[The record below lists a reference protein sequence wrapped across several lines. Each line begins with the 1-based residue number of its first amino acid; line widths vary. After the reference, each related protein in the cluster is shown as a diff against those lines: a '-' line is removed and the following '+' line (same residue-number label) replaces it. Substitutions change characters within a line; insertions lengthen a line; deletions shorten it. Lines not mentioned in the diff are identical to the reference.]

1 MSQYLDSIS
10 QQYNQRGMAVLSR
23 TQEKWTGL
31 SDLSHFLMGSDTV
44 EDLAE
49 NAAKYVVGILGID
62 YCRIILRE
70 ANGHFYCKAS
80 YSPEYPYVVH
90 GSIRQSV
97 SAEKIY
103 SRLLKNAAVAKL
115 YLASDHLTYVESISL
130 GISPGE
136 RSWIIPLRADSQ
148 QIGILILGLKSGS
161 EEELLD
167 EDSYYLVDLISDQL
181 SSAFLRTQLN
191 DRLETL
197 SIETVLA
204 LSKTLETRD
213 SDSGSHS
220 KRMAAMSEQVA
231 EQYDFSVRETRE
243 LCWAA
248 LLHDIG
254 KIGVEDMIL
263 RKPGPLDENEWKI
276 MKMHPEIGAQIVRSV
291 SGLENIA
298 PLIQSHHERMDGRG
312 YPLGLKGR
320 EIPLGARIIAV
331 VDSYSAMTEGRAYR
345 QARSHNEAIEEIKKN
360 SGIMYDP
367 DVVDVFISLFE
378 DGIEKDS

>member
-1 MSQYLDSIS
+1 
-10 QQYNQRGMAVLSR
+10 
-23 TQEKWTGL
+23 
-31 SDLSHFLMGSDTV
+31 
-44 EDLAE
+44 
-49 NAAKYVVGILGID
+49 
-62 YCRIILRE
+62 
-70 ANGHFYCKAS
+70 
-80 YSPEYPYVVH
+80 
-90 GSIRQSV
+90 
-97 SAEKIY
+97 
-103 SRLLKNAAVAKL
+103 
-115 YLASDHLTYVESISL
+115 
-130 GISPGE
+130 
-136 RSWIIPLRADSQ
+136 
-148 QIGILILGLKSGS
+148 
-161 EEELLD
+161 
-167 EDSYYLVDLISDQL
+167 VDLISDQL

-263 RKPGPLDENEWKI
+263 RKPGPLDDNEWKI
-276 MKMHPEIGAQIVRSV
+276 MRMHPEIGAQIVRSV

-298 PLIQSHHERMDGRG
+298 PLIQSHHERIDGTG
-312 YPLGLKGR
+312 YPLGLKGH

-331 VDSYSAMTEGRAYR
+331 VDSYSAMTEGRTYR
-345 QARSHNEAIEEIKKN
+345 QARSHSEAIEEIKKN
-360 SGIMYDP
+360 SGSMYDP
-367 DVVDVFISLFE
+367 DVVDVFVSLFE
-378 DGIEKDS
+378 DGVDKD